1 MTVLLIGLLQPLPG
15 GVVLVPGGT
24 VLAIDVT
31 AVLVSAVGLDPLLH
45 PVLPPVHLTSSS
57 IPSKHINIVLVLFCP
72 SPCPTVGLD
81 PLLHPVLPP
90 VHLTSSPLPSINI
103 IVLVLHHSN
112 ICHVG

>member
-1 MTVLLIGLLQPLPG
+1 MTVLLIRLLQPLPG
-15 GVVLVPGGT
+15 GVVLVLGGT

-31 AVLVSAVGLDPLLH
+31 AVLVSA
-45 PVLPPVHLTSSS
+45 
-57 IPSKHINIVLVLFCP
+57 
-72 SPCPTVGLD
+72 VGLD